1 VGTVDTLRF
10 AQIAIY
16 LSKGPAVRR
25 LPRLAAAAA
34 AALLASSLLVTPAT
48 AKNDKPNNG
57 ASQPERPIQLSL
69 GDSWAAGAVDREEG
83 GYVNRLYDDLREQY
97 NCRVNPR
104 TPAPAKCDKLELRN
118 ISRGGA
124 TAADL
129 VEAGEQL
136 DQAVA
141 LLRDRNG
148 DRRPTNDVEVITL
161 TIGGNDVFGPVV
173 AACAA
178 GVTLQCQQTVA
189 AVFESYQ
196 TNLTQILGGLRE
208 AAGPDTDIVTTAYDN
223 PLPYCALSA
232 LAPVASLVLEGGPGL
247 PAGLNDITRGVAAAY
262 DVDVAETFDLL
273 APEDWPVNEDGSGDC
288 LHPNGDGHEKVKDAF
303 LDALGL

>member
-1 VGTVDTLRF
+1 M
-10 AQIAIY
+10 
-16 LSKGPAVRR
+16 RR

-129 VEAGEQL
+129 VEDGDQL
-136 DQAVA
+136 DQAVQ

-178 GVTLQCQQTVA
+178 GVTPQCQQTVVSVFGTYQSEPDPDPGRA
-189 AVFESYQ
+189 ARSSGAGRRHRDHGVRQPSAVLPPVRPRARRRARPRRR
-196 TNLTQILGGLRE
+196 NR
-208 AAGPDTDIVTTAYDN
+208 AAGWAQRHHPQHRRRLRRRRRGD
-223 PLPYCALSA
+223 LR
-232 LAPVASLVLEGGPGL
+232 VLD
-247 PAGLNDITRGVAAAY
+247 PADWVVNAA
-262 DVDVAETFDLL
+262 
-273 APEDWPVNEDGSGDC
+273 GGDC

-303 LDALGL
+303 LGALGL

>member
-1 VGTVDTLRF
+1 M
-10 AQIAIY
+10 
-16 LSKGPAVRR
+16 RR

-48 AKNDKPNNG
+48 AKNDKANNG

-69 GDSWAAGAVDREEG
+69 GDSWAAGAVDRQEG

-129 VEAGEQL
+129 VEDGDQL
-136 DQAVA
+136 DQAVQ

-173 AACAA
+173 AACAE
-178 GVTLQCQQTVA
+178 GVTPQCQQTVVS
-189 AVFESYQ
+189 VFGSYQ

-247 PAGLNDITRGVAAAY
+247 PAGLNDVTRSVAAAY
-262 DVDVAETFDLL
+262 DVDVAETFGVLDP
-273 APEDWPVNEDGSGDC
+273 AEWIVSATGGDC